1 MKIKALVAGGLIS
14 ANLLLFAD
22 IFVPDYVSD
31 NYVKPDVIIKSKDN
45 ETSVKI
51 IDEDFLKNHYI
62 SEKDYFRIN
71 DEKYYYLD
79 KEIRVKDEFKEAG
92 LSVTNRATGERE
104 FYYIDKD
111 GFMELNN

>member
-1 MKIKALVAGGLIS
+1 MNIKTLVAGGLIG

-45 ETSVKI
+45 ETTVKI
-51 IDEDFLKNHYI
+51 IDEDFLKNYYI
-62 SEKDYFRIN
+62 KNERDYFRVN

-79 KEIRVKDEFKEAG
+79 KEIRVKGEFKEAG

-104 FYYIDKD
+104 FFSINKD
-111 GFMELNN
+111 GFIE